1 MRVPACARASVR
13 RAQVC
18 VEPVLT
24 AGPPHVWLAL
34 PQVLS
39 NLGVRRSPLIDDNQ
53 SRATDHLGSA
63 LSPGGPNARALPPEG
78 LAEPPQPRF
87 FSRK

>member
-1 MRVPACARASVR
+1 MRVRVRVCSVHECAWSLSS
-13 RAQVC
+13 Q
-18 VEPVLT
+18 
-24 AGPPHVWLAL
+24 PPPQVWLAL

-39 NLGVRRSPLIDDNQ
+39 NLGLQRSPLIDDNQ

-63 LSPGGPNARALPPEG
+63 LSPRGPNARGPPPEG